1 MPLKSSQIEF
11 RFASCHVDSCG
22 VVALTDT
29 SISVGLI
36 HLSSLHECPKNL
48 LNCSRNLSS
57 KLKTALSF
65 RRVLKPLFLPF
76 PPIKALRPLMIQ
88 LIIPC
93 FSCGMAYVPTVVQSH
108 SDKHSLAIF
117 YLRALSGSQNWRAWP
132 WPVSMVTYLFIMLS
146 IFLIFGLS
154 LTSHEN
160 LNSNFRNRYGVFFQ
174 CSF

>member
-1 MPLKSSQIEF
+1 MLTALSNACAITGVTLMPLKSSQIEF

-22 VVALTDT
+22 VVALTGT

-36 HLSSLHECPKNL
+36 YLSSLHECPKNL

-57 KLKTALSF
+57 KLTTALSF

-117 YLRALSGSQNWRAWP
+117 YPKGAFQKSKLAGMTMTCWHGNLPIYHPIYFSRFWFIINLS
-132 WPVSMVTYLFIMLS
+132 
-146 IFLIFGLS
+146 
-154 LTSHEN
+154 
-160 LNSNFRNRYGVFFQ
+160 
-174 CSF
+174 

>member
-1 MPLKSSQIEF
+1 MNAQ
-11 RFASCHVDSCG
+11 RTC
-22 VVALTDT
+22 LTVLE
-29 SISVGLI
+29 IY
-36 HLSSLHECPKNL
+36 HLSLQLPCPPVEYWN
-48 LNCSRNLSS
+48 
-57 KLKTALSF
+57 
-65 RRVLKPLFLPF
+65 PLFPPF

-174 CSF
+174 ESVLFKYCRINNYSQTRSSVPPKNPLMNLLFESWIRC

>member
-1 MPLKSSQIEF
+1 MLHLNEGIGTASTSSVGKLVEDVNCPFKCLCYYRGHTNASQIEF

-36 HLSSLHECPKNL
+36 YLSSLHECPKNL

-57 KLKTALSF
+57 KLTTALSF

-108 SDKHSLAIF
+108 SDEHSLAIF
-117 YLRALSGSQNWRAWP
+117 YLRALSRSQN
-132 WPVSMVTYLFIMLS
+132 
-146 IFLIFGLS
+146 
-154 LTSHEN
+154 
-160 LNSNFRNRYGVFFQ
+160 
-174 CSF
+174 